1 MCRHWNKLRRTET
14 ERASWYV
21 FEAGQLHAFDHYEF
35 GDGCGAH
42 NVFRPS
48 PPAEVA
54 RERTLVRFV
63 AQRYPRARGTV
74 VEGMEKGLAFVEVGR
89 LDDAEAQYDA
99 GTRTLE
105 DIVVQRKMKPGV
117 PDPVLDQRES
127 ELRPLH
133 RQLHDELLEARRTE
147 ARILREERALRRQE
161 REAAQAD
168 GAARKGVSAA
178 P

>member
-1 MCRHWNKLRRTET
+1 
-14 ERASWYV
+14 V

-35 GDGCGAH
+35 GDDCSAH
-42 NVFRPS
+42 NVFQPS

-147 ARILREERALRRQE
+147 AKIQREEREIRRQEGEIRRQE